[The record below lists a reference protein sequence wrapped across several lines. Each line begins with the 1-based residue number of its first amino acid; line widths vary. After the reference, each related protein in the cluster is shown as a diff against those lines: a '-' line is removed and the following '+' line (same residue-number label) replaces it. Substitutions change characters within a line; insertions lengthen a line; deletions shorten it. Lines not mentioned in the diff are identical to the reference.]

1 MNTHTELFHA
11 RFQRVLEY
19 IDDHLDDDL
28 SVGVLCSVAAF
39 SKYHFHRQFTQLFG
53 IGAYRYVQL
62 CRLKRASYL
71 LAYRDHLPVLDIALA
86 SGYEGPESFSRAF
99 KRSLGQSPSEFRQR
113 PRWNSWHETHKP
125 LIDLRNQHMNS
136 TRNNEQVHIV
146 SFPET
151 RVAAIEHRGNP
162 ELIGNTIRRFITWRK
177 QNKLSPKVSSTFN
190 ILYNHPEE
198 VPAEEYRMDICV
210 ATNHDRTD
218 CDVGIVDKTIPAG
231 RCAVL
236 RHVGSDEA
244 LDKSVRH
251 LYAQWLPE
259 SGEEPRDFPVFLQR
273 IRFFPDVPENEAI
286 TDVFLPVN

>member
-19 IDDHLDDDL
+19 IDNHLDGDL
-28 SVGVLCSVAAF
+28 SVEVLCNVAAF
-39 SKYHFHRQFTQLFG
+39 SKYHFHRQFTELFG

-71 LAYRDHLPVLDIALA
+71 LAYRGHLPVLDIAL
-86 SGYEGPESFSRAF
+86 
-99 KRSLGQSPSEFRQR
+99 
-113 PRWNSWHETHKP
+113 
-125 LIDLRNQHMNS
+125 
-136 TRNNEQVHIV
+136 TRNIEQVHIV

-151 RVAAIEHRGNP
+151 RVAAIEHRDDP

-177 QNKLSPKVSSTFN
+177 QNKLPPKVSSTFN

-198 VPAEEYRMDICV
+198 VSAKEYRMDICV
-210 ATNHDRTD
+210 ATDHDRTD
-218 CDVGIVDKTIPAG
+218 PEVGIVDKTIPAG

-244 LDKSVRH
+244 LDKSVRY
-251 LYAQWLPE
+251 LYAQWLPG
-259 SGEEPRDFPVFLQR
+259 SGEEPRDFPVFFQC
-273 IRFFPDVPENEAI
+273 IKFYPDVPESEAI
-286 TDVFLPVN
+286 TDVFLPVK